1 MEIEFLNFHPL
12 VPIPNFFGAGW
23 VKDFAAFPCLQC
35 YVTDAGFYA
44 EYAEEA
50 NTQLAFLSGDQFK
63 VSASFLINPFLFRHF
78 LFFPLDT
85 TAWLHFKVCPTLSFH
100 TEMIFP
106 LESLNLKA
114 LLDHC
119 ASAPGKVTQACWDA
133 AGLGDVEIEAYPYQ
147 TYAYHDKVMDRE

>member
-1 MEIEFLNFHPL
+1 
-12 VPIPNFFGAGW
+12 
-23 VKDFAAFPCLQC
+23 
-35 YVTDAGFYA
+35 VTDAGFYA

-63 VSASFLINPFLFRHF
+63 VSASFLINPFLFRPF
-78 LFFPLDT
+78 LFFRLDT

-133 AGLGDVEIEAYPYQ
+133 AGLGDVEIETYPYQ